1 MKSNFSKISGWAFLI
16 GVLVALVF
24 GFMGSTNVNVWMG
37 LVVLGIIV
45 GLLNIS
51 SAESKNFLMSCA
63 VLIVVS
69 SLGRDALTALPWLIN
84 VLNAL
89 LVLFV
94 PATIVVATRN
104 AFNMARS

>member
-24 GFMGSTNVNVWMG
+24 GFMGSTNTNVWMG

-51 SAESKNFLMSCA
+51 SAESKNFLMSWG

-69 SLGRDALTALPWLIN
+69 SLGRDALRGLPWLIN